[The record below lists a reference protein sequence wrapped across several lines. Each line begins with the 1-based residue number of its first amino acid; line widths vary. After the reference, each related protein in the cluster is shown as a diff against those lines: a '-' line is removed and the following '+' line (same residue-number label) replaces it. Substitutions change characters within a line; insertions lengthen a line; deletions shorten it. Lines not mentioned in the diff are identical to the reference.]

1 MAYGKTKRDRVE
13 QERTGGTGFWKPAGG
28 ENRIRIMP
36 AWDES
41 AEAFWFRTGTHFNVG
56 PDEKPVPCPE
66 ESGVADTC
74 FLCRKSKQLAKGD
87 EDERDE
93 GEAIGGRPGFLMN
106 IVDYAHAEDGVQ
118 VWRCGITAFRQIRKL
133 WLNDD
138 EYGDMTDLADG
149 YDILVG
155 RAGEGINTKYDITP
169 ARQNSRFPSKK
180 LLEHSSAT
188 VAALYQSI
196 ADEEFE
202 LPNLAEIQT
211 FADDEEMEA
220 IYKGTSGRRERTEA
234 ADDQPKRGAQ
244 SAAEAESPAKEPEDA
259 PPARRRARAAD
270 DDPPAA
276 SAPAPAPAPAP
287 TPSDDSPPAAESKR
301 ASRRTHEDDNDN
313 EAQTSGSS
321 RVRARVRDV

>member
-13 QERTGGTGFWKPAGG
+13 QERTGGTGFWKPASG

-36 AWDES
+36 AWDE
-41 AEAFWFRTGTHFNVG
+41 ATDAFWFRTGTHFNVG

-74 FLCRKSKQLAKGD
+74 FLCRKSKQLSKGD

-93 GEAIGGRPGFLMN
+93 GEAIGCRPGFLMS

-118 VWRCGITAFRQIRKL
+118 VWRCGITAYRQIRKL

-180 LLEHSSAT
+180 LLDHSSET

-196 ADEEFE
+196 ADEVFE

-211 FADDEEMEA
+211 FSDDEEMEG
-220 IYKGTSGRRERTEA
+220 IYKGTSGRRQATEA
-234 ADDQPKRGAQ
+234 AEDQPKRSAAQ
-244 SAAEAESPAKEPEDA
+244 PAAEAVPAAEDA
-259 PPARRRARAAD
+259 PPPARRRARVAE

-276 SAPAPAPAPAP
+276 AAPAN
-287 TPSDDSPPAAESKR
+287 DDPPPVAEPRR
-301 ASRRTHEDDNDN
+301 ASRRTHEDDNGGD
-313 EAQTSGSS
+313 EPQTSGSS
-321 RVRARVRDV
+321 RVRARVRD